1 MSLNGNLKTFD
12 LSSLLRMLAFE
23 KRTGKLLLR
32 FGGNTIQIFLHEGD
46 VVYATETRKNNRLG
60 ELLKESGYISQKNL
74 EEGLAISLKNKERL
88 GKTLVQQGYLSLEKL
103 NQFLLQQAENIVCR
117 VLLWDAGIFEYADAK
132 LNLTGAIEYKLDTM
146 HILLGAS
153 RRIDKIGVIKRLI
166 PSEAGIPKISANTGS
181 GGEIRLNA
189 SEWKILSLINGHATV
204 RQVFDKSGFDDLA
217 AYKLLYSLI
226 ASGKVEIS
234 LAMAPSPLAVAAV
247 KKLGE
252 VDPRQF
258 REALDHLGLK
268 RTSSIRVVLAR
279 IFREAISEEHILAAV
294 NKEVQKINTPEEKNS
309 LRILREESRVPF
321 TREVIELLWQKVN
334 MQ

>member
-1 MSLNGNLKTFD
+1 MSLNGNLKNFD
-12 LSSLLRMLAFE
+12 LSSLLKMLTFA

-32 FGGNTIQIFLHEGD
+32 LGPNTIQIFLHAGD

-60 ELLKESGYISQKNL
+60 DLLKESGYISQKNL
-74 EEGLAISLKNKERL
+74 EECLAISLKNKERL

-103 NQFLLQQAENIVCR
+103 NQFLLQQAENIVCTAL
-117 VLLWDAGIFEYADAK
+117 VWDAGIFEYSDAK

-153 RRIDKIGVIKRLI
+153 RRIDKIGTIKKLI
-166 PSEAGIPKISANTGS
+166 PSEADIPKISANTGS

-189 SEWKILSLINGHATV
+189 SEWKILALINGNATV
-204 RQVFDKSGFDDLA
+204 RQVFDKSGFDDLS

-234 LAMAPSPLAVAAV
+234 LAMAPAPLAVVAV

-258 REALDHLGLK
+258 RESLDHLGLK
-268 RTSSIRVVLAR
+268 RTNSLRVVLAR

-294 NKEVQKINTPEEKNS
+294 NKEVQKINNPEQKNS

-321 TREVIELLWQKVN
+321 IREVIELLWQKVH

>member
-12 LSSLLRMLAFE
+12 LSSLLRMLTFA

-32 FGGNTIQIFLHEGD
+32 FEGNTIQIFLHKGD

-60 ELLKESGYISQKNL
+60 DLLKESGHISQKNL
-74 EEGLAISLKNKERL
+74 EECLAISLKNKERL

-103 NQFLLQQAENIVCR
+103 NQFLLQQAENIVCT
-117 VLLWDAGIFEYADAK
+117 VLLWDTGIFEYSDAK

-153 RRIDKIGVIKRLI
+153 RRIDKIGIIKKLI
-166 PSEAGIPKISANTGS
+166 PSEAAIPKISANTGS
-181 GGEIRLNA
+181 GEEIRLNA
-189 SEWKILSLINGHATV
+189 SERKILALVNGNTTV
-204 RQVFDKSGFDDLA
+204 RQVIDKSGFDDLA

-226 ASGKVEIS
+226 SSGKVEIS
-234 LAMAPSPLAVAAV
+234 LAMAHSQLAVAAV

-268 RTSSIRVVLAR
+268 RTSSLRVVLTF

-294 NKEVQKINTPEEKNS
+294 NKEVQKINNPEETNS
-309 LRILREESRVPF
+309 LRILREENRVPF
-321 TREVIELLWQKVN
+321 TREVIELLWQKEN